1 MDIVIQF
8 LMAIVGLMLII
19 AMAMV
24 IKVIFLIFKN
34 KSR

>member
-8 LMAIVGLMLII
+8 LMAIVGLMLIV
-19 AMAMV
+19 AFAMV

-34 KSR
+34 K

>member
-8 LMAIVGLMLII
+8 LMAIIGLMLIV

-24 IKVIFLIFKN
+24 IKVVFLIFKN
-34 KSR
+34 K

>member
-8 LMAIVGLMLII
+8 LMAVIGLMLIV

-24 IKVIFLIFKN
+24 IKVVFLIFKN
-34 KSR
+34 K

>member
-8 LMAIVGLMLII
+8 LMAVIGLMLIV

-34 KSR
+34 KSK

>member
-1 MDIVIQF
+1 MDIAIQF
-8 LMAIVGLMLII
+8 LMAVIGLMLIV

-34 KSR
+34 K

>member
-8 LMAIVGLMLII
+8 LMAVIGLMLIV

-34 KSR
+34 K